1 MDIWASL
8 LSVAIVSLL
17 AAISPGPDF
26 FIVLKNSLV
35 YSRRNGLLTACGVAS
50 ALIVHLAYTLV
61 GIGIILAESPFIY
74 TLITL
79 TGALYLIYNGCRG
92 LISSFNV
99 KNDLGSYQKSASLLS
114 AKAAFMQGFLTNL
127 LNPKCAL
134 FFISLFSQFI
144 SPTTPPLIKFAY
156 AAINWSLTLG
166 WFLFLAYI
174 VTNSQLQRKLNS
186 FRVHIDRVMG
196 STLILLGLKLLFV

>member
-1 MDIWASL
+1 MDIWPSL

-26 FIVLKNSLV
+26 FIVLKNSLI

-74 TLITL
+74 TLISII
-79 TGALYLIYNGCRG
+79 GALYLIYNGCMG
-92 LISSFNV
+92 LIGSFNV
-99 KNDLGSYQKSASLLS
+99 KNDLGSYQKSTSLLS
-114 AKAAFMQGFLTNL
+114 ANAAFMQGFFTNL

-134 FFISLFSQFI
+134 FFLSLFSQFI

-156 AAINWSLTLG
+156 AAINWSLSLG

-174 VTNSQLQRKLNS
+174 VTNSQFQRTLDR